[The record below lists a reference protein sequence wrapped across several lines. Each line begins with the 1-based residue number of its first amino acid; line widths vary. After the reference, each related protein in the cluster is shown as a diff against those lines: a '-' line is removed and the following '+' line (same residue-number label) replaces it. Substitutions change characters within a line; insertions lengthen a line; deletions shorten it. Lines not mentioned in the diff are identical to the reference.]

1 MAKPIPKFAPG
12 ELRKVLAA
20 NREAKRRQQER
31 KQAAEA
37 ELDAE
42 LSRIRDGRVPKLHG
56 NRLIFTGQRK
66 PPALEDPEGDEP

>member
-20 NREAKRRQQER
+20 NRQAKEKQRQR
-31 KQAAEA
+31 KEEAEA
-37 ELDAE
+37 RLDGE

-56 NRLIFTGQRK
+56 DRIVFTGKRRL
-66 PPALEDPEGDEP
+66 PEDPEGEEP